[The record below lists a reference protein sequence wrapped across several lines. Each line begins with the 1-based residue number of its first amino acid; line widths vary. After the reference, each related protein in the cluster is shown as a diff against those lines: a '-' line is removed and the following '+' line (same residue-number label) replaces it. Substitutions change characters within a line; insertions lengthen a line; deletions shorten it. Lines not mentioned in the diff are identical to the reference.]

1 MPSLRGLFLVLPGEE
16 NLYIFQKNFVGC
28 YENSDFAGKAE
39 FKNSDSVGKR
49 LDKNSDFGYDIEKEG
64 MMMFKRKIYNQLL
77 QWKEES
83 QGRTALLIEGARRVG
98 KSTVVEEF
106 GKNEYIT
113 KILFYVTSD
122 N

>member
-1 MPSLRGLFLVLPGEE
+1 MKEKK

-83 QGRTALLIEGARRVG
+83 QGRTALLLE
-98 KSTVVEEF
+98 
-106 GKNEYIT
+106 
-113 KILFYVTSD
+113 
-122 N
+122 